1 MKTTTKIL
9 ACALALG
16 AALIVPR
23 FASAQTTTASPQ
35 ARLVD
40 SIAVIQVET
49 TATRNQLQA
58 TLNTLTAL
66 TKQEKGDLQ
75 PTFEAYT
82 ANVTKTHTVAEQT
95 AARITTMQNA
105 SKEYFDAWKMQINE
119 IKNESLLK
127 KAMKRMNAVQEKYNG
142 VIKSLQDASE
152 KFKPFLSNLD
162 DVQKMLASDITPGG
176 VKAVRGVADDA
187 NWNMKKV
194 RSSINDAIKELGDMA
209 KSLSSDKAN

>member
-1 MKTTTKIL
+1 MRAGTRRGL
-9 ACALALG
+9 DCAAFRL
-16 AALIVPR
+16 R
-23 FASAQTTTASPQ
+23 TNHHRKSPQ